1 MCGREGIRQF
11 IRPGTTAGGGSR
23 RHGTQVCVCVHLC
36 VTFMCDGE
44 GVSQFIRP
52 GTTAGGGSRRH
63 GTQVCVCVHLC
74 VTLCVMEKALVNS
87 LGLAQRQEEAAH
99 AMARRCVYMICVFG
113 CAFKD
118 VV

>member
-1 MCGREGIRQF
+1 M
-11 IRPGTTAGGGSR
+11 
-23 RHGTQVCVCVHLC
+23 
-36 VTFMCDGE
+36 
-44 GVSQFIRP
+44 
-52 GTTAGGGSRRH
+52 
-63 GTQVCVCVHLC
+63 
-74 VTLCVMEKALVNS
+74 MEKALVNS